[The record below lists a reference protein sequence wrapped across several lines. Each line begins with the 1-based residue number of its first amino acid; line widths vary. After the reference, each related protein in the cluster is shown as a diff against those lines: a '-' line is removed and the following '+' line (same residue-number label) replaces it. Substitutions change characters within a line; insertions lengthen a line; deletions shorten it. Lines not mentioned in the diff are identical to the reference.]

1 MTPRCS
7 AGANSAL
14 VPCPGRSCQCVSELD
29 LPAVG
34 AVAREG
40 ALTDEQGGLLRCSR
54 GTPGGATVDKKW
66 QKRACL
72 FLDMTGDSP
81 VTACVTTQELIE
93 SVKFMGRCR
102 I

>member
-54 GTPGGATVDKKW
+54 GTDARAASRIQLALVQARRGHGAN
-66 QKRACL
+66 R
-72 FLDMTGDSP
+72 
-81 VTACVTTQELIE
+81 
-93 SVKFMGRCR
+93 
-102 I
+102 